1 MKELQDVVTNKM
13 NEMIADGTLECMLRK
28 ALEKTVQEVVDK
40 SMRSYGEFGKALG
53 SLVNKTMALSLEQVS
68 LPEYNNFLADCVNE
82 TLNEI
87 LETEGKQ
94 QVLRLLSE
102 KMGAAPEAIHIH
114 EVFKEITTRWRSDAE
129 SEQESEITLEWR
141 RGTCDFTYLTLKHPG
156 CDFEDIH
163 LSLDRAAHSNSYY
176 IYSVRENTTAATDK
190 AANSSDLYTL
200 TQYFYKLYC
209 RKTMITGIDDAY
221 GEDLYIWDYE

>member
-1 MKELQDVVTNKM
+1 MKEIQDVVTNKM
-13 NEMIADGTLECMLRK
+13 NEMIVDGTFETMLKDRLES
-28 ALEKTVQEVVDK
+28 TVKEVVDR
-40 SMRSYGEFGKALG
+40 SLRSYGDFGKALE
-53 SLVNKTMALSLEQVS
+53 SLVNKTMTLSLEQVS

-82 TLNEI
+82 ILNEI
-87 LETEGKQ
+87 LEKEGKQ

-129 SEQESEITLEWR
+129 YEEESGITLEWS

-163 LSLDRAAHSNSYY
+163 LSLDRAAHSNSYS
-176 IYSVRENTTAATDK
+176 IYSVRENTTAAIDK
-190 AANSSDLYTL
+190 ATKSSNLYTL

-221 GEDLYIWDYE
+221 GKNLYIWDYE